1 VDEFK
6 ETNILGFQLLY
17 IKPSLFYTPANH
29 IPSNFTMCS
38 CYCCFTRPEVRPS
51 PLISFLVKLF
61 WGLIQAKVWD
71 GMAESTD
78 LVRDNRPPEEAPLI
92 EKVSTIESREW
103 RSEWKAHLGSLV
115 SEIGMPR

>member
-1 VDEFK
+1 
-6 ETNILGFQLLY
+6 
-17 IKPSLFYTPANH
+17 
-29 IPSNFTMCS
+29 
-38 CYCCFTRPEVRPS
+38 
-51 PLISFLVKLF
+51 
-61 WGLIQAKVWD
+61 
-71 GMAESTD
+71 MAESTD